1 MSGGRADIMARIRAS
16 LGRGALAQADREAC
30 DRRLADPPTHPAPAW
45 VEGDAQELRAGFI
58 DRITEQEATA
68 DTVAD
73 WADVP
78 AAVARYL
85 AGHNAPARARIA
97 PAEALRALD
106 WGGLEVAYGPAAETD
121 AVGIGLGLAG
131 VAETGTL
138 VVASGPD
145 SPATLNFVPETH
157 IVLLPA
163 DRIVGPFEAVWR
175 RLREMAPTPP
185 RTINLISGPSRTAD
199 IEQTMILGAHGP
211 KRLHVIVIDRP

>member
-1 MSGGRADIMARIRAS
+1 MSGGRADMVARIRAS
-16 LGRGALAQADREAC
+16 LGRGALSQADRDAC
-30 DRRLADPPTHPAPAW
+30 DRRLADPPAHPAPAW
-45 VEGDAQELRAGFI
+45 VEGDPQALRAGFI
-58 DRITEQEATA
+58 DRITDQEATA
-68 DTVAD
+68 ETVAG

-97 PAEALRALD
+97 PAKALQALD
-106 WGGLEVAYGPAAETD
+106 WGGLEVAFGPAAETD

-138 VVASGPD
+138 VVAPGPD

-163 DRIVGPFEAVWR
+163 DRIVGPFETVWR
-175 RLREMAPTPP
+175 RLRDVGPTPP
-185 RTINLISGPSRTAD
+185 RVVNLISGPSRTGD
-199 IEQTMILGAHGP
+199 IEQTMVLGAHGP
-211 KRLHVIVIDRP
+211 KRLHVILIDRP

>member
-1 MSGGRADIMARIRAS
+1 MSTDRADMVARIRAG
-16 LGRGALAQADREAC
+16 LGRSTLSQAERDAC
-30 DRRLADPPTHPAPAW
+30 DRRLTDPPAHPAPAW
-45 VEGDAQELRAGFI
+45 VDGDAHDLRAGFI

-68 DTVAD
+68 ETVAD

-97 PAEALRALD
+97 PAKALQALD
-106 WGGLEVAYGPAAETD
+106 WGGLEVAFGPAVETD

-138 VVASGPD
+138 VVTSGAD
-145 SPATLNFVPETH
+145 SPTTLNFVPETH

-175 RLREMAPTPP
+175 RLRGMAATPP
-185 RTINLISGPSRTAD
+185 RVINLISGPSRTAD

-211 KRLHVIVIDRP
+211 KRLHVILIDRP